1 MAHAQRMRVTG
12 HRPNGREENVPLYDD
27 RRLVRRAQIVD
38 IARSVPL
45 GVLVP
50 METTILLTIAIK
62 QFDAAWWV
70 KWLVAGAAGIGLL
83 VAPWI
88 TSLARAWGR
97 SVMVPSAVLAAIAGV
112 ALVVGS
118 TGPRSLFIVGAV
130 VSMAVTN
137 AGYPLTTVTYSN
149 VFPPAELGR
158 RVGWG
163 MTSKVLVSALFGLV
177 VGELLDA
184 SLDRWVTVMLVAG
197 SSALV
202 LAVLDLRMPSERL
215 EHVDHPGAA
224 ALPHFHLLAEDRRLR
239 LTIGAWMLMGFG
251 NLMLLPLRV
260 EYLARPQYG
269 IDAGPAKILVLTTVV
284 PSAVRLV
291 SMPIFGVLFD
301 RISFF
306 AGRILVNVLFAMYVA
321 AFFTGTS
328 DLGLVVGAVV
338 FGIGSAGGDLM
349 WSLWVT
355 KFAPPGRTADYMGL
369 HTFFT
374 GVRAF
379 LAPLLAFAIV
389 GHLSLAW
396 IALVAASMMVGSSI
410 VLVPEM
416 RAERRARALADDERV
431 LVTNGSSIEARR

>member
-1 MAHAQRMRVTG
+1 MALH
-12 HRPNGREENVPLYDD
+12 DD
-27 RRLVRRAQIVD
+27 PRLVRRAQIVD
-38 IARSVPL
+38 VARSVPL
-45 GVLVP
+45 GVLLP
-50 METTILLTIAIK
+50 MESTILLTIAIK
-62 QFDAAWWV
+62 EFDSSWWV
-70 KWLVAGAAGIGLL
+70 KWLVSGAVGIGLL
-83 VAPWI
+83 VAPWV

-97 SVMVPSAVLAAIAGV
+97 PVMVPSAVLAALAGV
-112 ALVVGS
+112 ALLMGAA
-118 TGPRSLFIVGAV
+118 GPAWLFVLGAV
-130 VSMAVTN
+130 LSMTVTN

-149 VFPPAELGR
+149 VFPPTELGR

-163 MTSKVLVSALFGLV
+163 MTLKVLVSAGFGLV
-177 VGELLDA
+177 VGQLLTD
-184 SLDRWVTVMLVAG
+184 SLDRWVIVMVIAG
-197 SSALV
+197 LMALV
-202 LAVLDLRMPSERL
+202 LAGLDMRMPSERL
-215 EHVDHPGAA
+215 ERVSTRGSV
-224 ALPHFHLLAEDRRLR
+224 ALPHFHLMADDRRLR
-239 LTIGAWMLMGFG
+239 LTIIAWMLMGFG

-269 IDAGPAKILVLTTVV
+269 IDASPGKILLLTTVV

-291 SMPIFGVLFD
+291 SMPVFGILFD

-328 DLGLVVGAVV
+328 DAGLMVGAVV
-338 FGIGSAGGDLM
+338 FGVGSAGGDLM

-379 LAPLLAFAIV
+379 LAPLLGFAVV

-396 IALVAASMMVGSSI
+396 IALVAAALMIGSSV

-416 RAERRARALADDERV
+416 RAERRARAAAAALE
-431 LVTNGSSIEARR
+431 

>member
-1 MAHAQRMRVTG
+1 MALHDDPRV
-12 HRPNGREENVPLYDD
+12 
-27 RRLVRRAQIVD
+27 VRRAQIVD
-38 IARSVPL
+38 VARSVPL
-45 GVLVP
+45 GVLLP
-50 METTILLTIAIK
+50 MESTILLTIAIK
-62 QFDAAWWV
+62 EFDSSWWV
-70 KWLVAGAAGIGLL
+70 KWLVSGAVGIGLL
-83 VAPWI
+83 VAPWV

-97 SVMVPSAVLAAIAGV
+97 PVMVPSAVLAALAGV
-112 ALVVGS
+112 ALLMGAA
-118 TGPRSLFIVGAV
+118 GPAWLFVLGAV
-130 VSMAVTN
+130 LSMTVTN

-149 VFPPAELGR
+149 VFPPTELGR

-163 MTSKVLVSALFGLV
+163 MTLKVLVSAGFGLV
-177 VGELLDA
+177 VGQLLTD
-184 SLDRWVTVMLVAG
+184 SLDRWVIVMVIAG
-197 SSALV
+197 LMALV
-202 LAVLDLRMPSERL
+202 LAGLDMRMPSERL
-215 EHVDHPGAA
+215 ERVSTRGSV
-224 ALPHFHLLAEDRRLR
+224 ALPHFHLMADDRRLR
-239 LTIGAWMLMGFG
+239 LTIIAWMLMGFG

-269 IDAGPAKILVLTTVV
+269 IDASPGKILLLTTVV

-291 SMPIFGVLFD
+291 SMPVFGILFD

-328 DLGLVVGAVV
+328 DAGLMVGAVV
-338 FGIGSAGGDLM
+338 FGVGSAGGDLM

-379 LAPLLAFAIV
+379 LAPLLGFAVV

-396 IALVAASMMVGSSI
+396 IALVAAALMIGSSV

-416 RAERRARALADDERV
+416 RAERRARVAAAALE
-431 LVTNGSSIEARR
+431 

>member
-1 MAHAQRMRVTG
+1 MALH
-12 HRPNGREENVPLYDD
+12 DD
-27 RRLVRRAQIVD
+27 PRLVRRAQIVD

-45 GVLVP
+45 GVLLP
-50 METTILLTIAIK
+50 MESTILLTIAIK
-62 QFDAAWWV
+62 EFDSSWWV
-70 KWLVAGAAGIGLL
+70 KWLVSGAAGVGLL
-83 VAPWI
+83 VAPWV
-88 TSLARAWGR
+88 TSLARSWGR
-97 SVMVPSAVLAAIAGV
+97 PVMIPSAVLAALAGL
-112 ALVVGS
+112 ALLVGAV
-118 TGPRSLFIVGAV
+118 GPAWLFVLGAV
-130 VSMAVTN
+130 VSMTVAN

-163 MTSKVLVSALFGLV
+163 MTLKVLVSAGFGLV
-177 VGELLDA
+177 VGQLLTE
-184 SLDRWVTVMLVAG
+184 SLDRWVIVMVIAAAM
-197 SSALV
+197 SLV
-202 LAVLDLRMPSERL
+202 LAGLDMRMPSERL
-215 EHVDHPGAA
+215 ERVSTSGSA
-224 ALPHFHLLAEDRRLR
+224 ALPHFHLMADDRRLR
-239 LTIGAWMLMGFG
+239 LTIIAWMLMGFG

-269 IDAGPAKILVLTTVV
+269 IDASPGKILLLTTVV

-291 SMPIFGVLFD
+291 SMPVFGILFD

-328 DLGLVVGAVV
+328 DAALMVGAVV
-338 FGIGSAGGDLM
+338 FGVGSAGGDLM

-355 KFAPPGRTADYMGL
+355 KFAPPDRTADYMGL

-379 LAPLLAFAIV
+379 LAPLLGFAVV

-396 IALVAASMMVGSSI
+396 IAMVSAALMIGSSL

-416 RAERRARALADDERV
+416 RLERRARAALR
-431 LVTNGSSIEARR
+431 